1 MDVFAVGPDRVR
13 YGELTVLEWSAV
25 LRDCDTGTW
34 TMTLADDEQGLARSV
49 VEGWRVIAADET
61 GTVFSGPVL
70 SYGGDV
76 GDESLT
82 ISGID
87 DTGLLAFRVTYPDPS
102 KAAEQQSDAA
112 YWKKS
117 GSAGTLLD
125 ELIYR
130 NAANGAIAAR
140 RLPSVFVDRGASTGG
155 IGKGSTV
162 SINTRYKNLLE
173 EARTLARSGGV
184 SFWADQ
190 AEDSTN
196 TFFRFREPDDLTDWA
211 WFSMGDGGGLDGGS
225 YSLSA
230 PEVTNV
236 LVAGQG
242 QGADRTIKEHW
253 VAPGPWGLRIEQF
266 QDRRDTDDPTELE
279 QAGTDTLAEG
289 AASASASVEVVEV
302 PGLVYGVD
310 YRLGDIVR
318 VDFGRAV
325 IDEPVRA
332 VELTGDDFGRT
343 VKLTLG
349 DHAAED
355 DNSPEYDKQMREFAR
370 RLRGLETI

>member
-1 MDVFAVGPDRVR
+1 MDVFAAGPDRVR
-13 YGELTVLEWSAV
+13 YGQLTVLEWSAV

-196 TFFRFREPDDLTDWA
+196 TFFRFREPDDLTDWV

-355 DNSPEYDKQMREFAR
+355 DNLPEYDKKMREFAR

>member
-13 YGELTVLEWSAV
+13 YGQLTVLEWSAV

-196 TFFRFREPDDLTDWA
+196 TFFRFREPDDLTDWV

-355 DNSPEYDKQMREFAR
+355 DNLPEYDKQMREFAR